1 MSKAT
6 LIDDHVSAT
15 QSKKAV
21 DALLTHMLKVEEKK
35 ADNELLPGKEQ
46 NIWLV
51 VTTKQMYPEKKLK
64 PSKIPLAHPIID
76 PRTSPVC
83 LITKDPQRE
92 YKDLLESHNIR
103 FISRVV
109 GITKLKGKFKPFEAR
124 RLLLKENGLFLADER
139 VVPLLPKLLGK
150 MFFEAKKQ
158 PIPVC
163 LTRKDLKGELERAI
177 SSTYFHQNQGTCVSI
192 KIGTL
197 SQKPAHVLENLMI
210 ALPAVVKNIKG
221 SWDNIQSF
229 HIKTNSSASLP
240 IWTCN
245 LGSEE
250 GSRWGG
256 LIVSTEPDEERED
269 AEGKKVRSVE
279 TEGKKRKR
287 APLEEEERM
296 AKAKIRTK
304 KDQVAEPEKERVTAA
319 KGVEGEKPK
328 KKAKVDDPEEDEDQV
343 VATTLS
349 STLKEVRFKR
359 GVEGLE
365 KKMVKM
371 VKAKPG
377 TKSAKA
383 AVLGKRKV

>member
-365 KKMVKM
+365 KKKVKM